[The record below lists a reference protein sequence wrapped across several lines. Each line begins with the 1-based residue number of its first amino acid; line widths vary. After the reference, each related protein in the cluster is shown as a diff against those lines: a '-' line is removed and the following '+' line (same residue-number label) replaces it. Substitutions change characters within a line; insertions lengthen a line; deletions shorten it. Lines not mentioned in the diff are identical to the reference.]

1 MADKDYK
8 ESDFWAQKAKKEGY
22 PARSVY
28 KLEEL
33 QKAYKI
39 IPNGGRIMDV
49 GAAPGSW
56 TLYVARNIL
65 KGKGQV
71 VSVDLKDLSLSPMP
85 QNVVA
90 LKGDAFSEENLNKLK
105 SFGEYDAI
113 ISDAAPSTSGNKGID
128 ASRSAELVNN
138 VITLASECL
147 KKDASLVVK
156 IFQGE
161 DFKATVDSMRGMF
174 KKVIIHKPK
183 ACRASSVEVYIV
195 GLNLI

>member
-39 IPNGGRIMDV
+39 IPGGGRIMDV

-71 VSVDLKDLSLSPMP
+71 VSVDLKDLSLCPLP
-85 QNVVA
+85 QNVVT
-90 LKGDAFSEENLNKLK
+90 LKGDAFSKENLEKLK
-105 SFGEYDAI
+105 SFGEYDSI
-113 ISDAAPSTSGNKGID
+113 ISDAAPSTSGNKAVD
-128 ASRSAELVNN
+128 AARSAELVNS
-138 VITLASECL
+138 VITLAGECL
-147 KKDASLVVK
+147 KKNSSLVVK

-161 DFKATVDSMRGMF
+161 DFQNTVNRMKGMF
-174 KKVIIHKPK
+174 KKVVIHKPK
-183 ACRASSVEVYIV
+183 ACRTSSVEVYIV

>member
-1 MADKDYK
+1 
-8 ESDFWAQKAKKEGY
+8 
-22 PARSVY
+22 
-28 KLEEL
+28 
-33 QKAYKI
+33 
-39 IPNGGRIMDV
+39 MDV

-113 ISDAAPSTSGNKGID
+113 IKSVVGW
-128 ASRSAELVNN
+128 LH
-138 VITLASECL
+138 
-147 KKDASLVVK
+147 KD
-156 IFQGE
+156 GM
-161 DFKATVDSMRGMF
+161 TVLYMES
-174 KKVIIHKPK
+174 
-183 ACRASSVEVYIV
+183 
-195 GLNLI
+195 N

>member
-28 KLEEL
+28 KLKEL

-39 IPNGGRIMDV
+39 IPNSGRIMDV

-147 KKDASLVVK
+147 K

-161 DFKATVDSMRGMF
+161 DFKATVDRMRGMF

>member
-1 MADKDYK
+1 
-8 ESDFWAQKAKKEGY
+8 
-22 PARSVY
+22 
-28 KLEEL
+28 
-33 QKAYKI
+33 
-39 IPNGGRIMDV
+39 MDV
-49 GAAPGSW
+49 DAAPGSW

-113 ISDAAPSTSGNKGID
+113 ISDAAPSTSGNKAVD
-128 ASRSAELVNN
+128 AARSAELVHS
-138 VITLASECL
+138 VITLAGECL
-147 KKDASLVVK
+147 KKNSSLVVK

-161 DFKATVDSMRGMF
+161 DFQNTVNRMKGMF
-174 KKVIIHKPK
+174 KKVVIHKPK
-183 ACRASSVEVYIV
+183 ACRTSSVEVYIV